1 MVTPCGVSNQVRL
14 GRKEMKSMGKDE
26 IEFIH
31 EDMRIDDLEDKE
43 QQKRIYKLFDV
54 MLGDLIIRYSKSQ
67 SYGENGKILNDDY
80 YDIPF
85 ALREILRVPQ
95 TTEINNSIKS
105 IKTAIENLEAKF
117 RNHRHPLDKTF

>member
-67 SYGENGKILNDDY
+67 SYGANARILNFFSFFLFLFY
-80 YDIPF
+80 
-85 ALREILRVPQ
+85 LRQRSNQKRYILF
-95 TTEINNSIKS
+95 SSK
-105 IKTAIENLEAKF
+105 
-117 RNHRHPLDKTF
+117 